1 MEIEIRQAR
10 MSDIPQLEA
19 MEQGLIREERPFDP
33 TIREDPVR
41 YYNLPQL
48 IEDPKSMLL
57 VAESGGRLL
66 SCGYASPRI
75 PRHYL
80 DHEVYAY
87 LGFMFTLP
95 EFRGMGLNGAIIEKL
110 REWSR
115 GQGLREFR
123 LTVYTDNTPALK
135 AYEKAGFAPHI
146 LEMRLRDD

>member
-1 MEIEIRQAR
+1 MEIDIRQAR

-41 YYNLPQL
+41 YYDLPQL
-48 IEDPKSMLL
+48 IDDPNSTLL
-57 VAESGGRLL
+57 VADNEGRLL
-66 SCGYASPRI
+66 SCGYASRRI

-87 LGFMFTLP
+87 VGFMFTLP
-95 EFRGMGLNGAIIEKL
+95 EFRGMGLNGRIIQKL

-115 GQGLREFR
+115 EQGLREVR
-123 LTVYTDNTPALK
+123 LTVYTDNAPALK
-135 AYEKAGFAPHI
+135 AYEKAGFTPHI